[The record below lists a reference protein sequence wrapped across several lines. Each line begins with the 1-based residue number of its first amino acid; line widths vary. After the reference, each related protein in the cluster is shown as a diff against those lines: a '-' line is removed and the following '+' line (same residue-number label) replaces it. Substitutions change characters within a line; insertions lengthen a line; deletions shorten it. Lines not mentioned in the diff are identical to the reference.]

1 MELNTELETLR
12 PWRLRELPSQDRP
25 REKLLAHGAGT
36 LTEAELLALI
46 LGTGSAALGCNAV
59 DLARRM
65 LLQFE
70 NLHRLSSAGMGELLK
85 VPGVGKARA
94 AQLQALFELARRL
107 HSQGKAGPP
116 LRASRDIF
124 ERYQGHFWSLKQEQL
139 MVVLL
144 DTRGRHLRD
153 VLISQGG
160 LNSAIV
166 HPREVLRPAIQECA
180 AGIILMHNHPS
191 GEPTPSAADI
201 EMTRRVASAAELIG
215 IRLID
220 HLIFGNAVY
229 TSFLDKGLL
238 TQRLPN

>member
-1 MELNTELETLR
+1 MELHSESETLR

-25 REKLLAHGAGT
+25 REKLLAQGAHT

-46 LGTGSAALGCNAV
+46 LGTGNAALGCNAV

-70 NLHRLSSAGMGELLK
+70 NLHRLSSAGGGELLK
-85 VPGVGKARA
+85 IPGVGKARS

-116 LRASRDIF
+116 LRRSLDIF
-124 ERYQGHFWSLKQEQL
+124 ERYRGRFWGLKQEQL
-139 MVVLL
+139 LVVLL
-144 DTRGRHLRD
+144 DTRSCHLRD
-153 VLISQGG
+153 VLISQGA
-160 LNSAIV
+160 LNSTIV

-180 AGIILMHNHPS
+180 AGMILMHNHPS

-201 EMTRRVASAAELIG
+201 DLTRRVATAAELIG
-215 IRLID
+215 VKLVD
-220 HLIFGNAVY
+220 HLVFGQSSY
-229 TSFLDKGLL
+229 TSFLDAGLL
-238 TQRLPN
+238 HKRLGH